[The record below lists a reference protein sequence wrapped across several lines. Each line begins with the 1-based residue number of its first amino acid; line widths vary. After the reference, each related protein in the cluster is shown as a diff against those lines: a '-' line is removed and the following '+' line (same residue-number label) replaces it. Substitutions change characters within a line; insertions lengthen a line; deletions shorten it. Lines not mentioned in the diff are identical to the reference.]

1 MTIIFYFLSVPCAV
15 LARHP
20 LTAVAV
26 YLRRSRGAHG
36 TSQQTQQ
43 GGANKEWSDCCRVAD
58 AGAERAPLFQ
68 YANNEHCRVAAV
80 RVP

>member
-15 LARHP
+15 PARHP

-26 YLRRSRGAHG
+26 YLRRSRGGQH
-36 TSQQTQQ
+36 TSKVCQQ
-43 GGANKEWSDCCRVAD
+43 GGAINEWSDCCRVAA
-58 AGAERAPLFQ
+58 AGAERVPYFQ

>member
-15 LARHP
+15 PARHP

-26 YLRRSRGAHG
+26 YLRRSRGAPG
-36 TSQQTQQ
+36 TSQLTQQ
-43 GGANKEWSDCCRVAD
+43 GGANKEWSDCGCVAA
-58 AGAERAPLFQ
+58 AGAERVPQFQ